1 MPGAQSEA
9 ELWTGEG
16 LRTQSFGICHA
27 PPSTF
32 ISERTEELPL
42 QALGLPSLSGVNL
55 RKATLYMPG
64 IFVSGFLHVPSSS
77 QVPLSNAEINGDV
90 TNLFVLT
97 ERILERCLPK
107 CLCLQRLFSYIP
119 YAEKYT
125 GSRWRKLERFFHKL
139 IGGVLIT
146 ILVKHW

>member
-1 MPGAQSEA
+1 
-9 ELWTGEG
+9 
-16 LRTQSFGICHA
+16 
-27 PPSTF
+27 
-32 ISERTEELPL
+32 
-42 QALGLPSLSGVNL
+42 
-55 RKATLYMPG
+55 MPG

-119 YAEKYT
+119 YAEKCT
-125 GSRWRKLERFFHKL
+125 GSR
-139 IGGVLIT
+139 
-146 ILVKHW
+146 

>member
-32 ISERTEELPL
+32 LSERTGELPL
-42 QALGLPSLSGVNL
+42 ASLPLSGANL
-55 RKATLYMPG
+55 RKATLTYMPG
-64 IFVSGFLHVPSSS
+64 IFVSGFPHVPSSS

-97 ERILERCLPK
+97 ERILKRCLPK

-119 YAEKYT
+119 YAEKCT
-125 GSRWRKLERFFHKL
+125 GSRRRKLERFFHKL
-139 IGGVLIT
+139 IGGVLIK
-146 ILVKHW
+146 ILAKHW

>member
-1 MPGAQSEA
+1 M
-9 ELWTGEG
+9 
-16 LRTQSFGICHA
+16 QSFGICHA

-32 ISERTEELPL
+32 ISERTGELPL

-90 TNLFVLT
+90 TNLFLLT

-125 GSRWRKLERFFHKL
+125 GSRRRKLERFFHKL
-139 IGGVLIT
+139 IGGVLIK
-146 ILVKHW
+146 ILVKH